1 MKQTDNAAVGARIR
15 GRREQLNLSL
25 TEVAESVAVAV
36 STVQRYET
44 GQIENLKLPVL
55 ESIARVLGVET
66 GWLLGQ
72 TEEMVRP
79 QTVRFPLPRVTEEVV
94 TFPVIGEVAAG
105 YEHLAQEVWDGETV
119 DIPAAFLRGRPRS
132 DYFVLKVCGNSM
144 YPLYIEGD
152 KVLVLRTDALDHSG
166 QIGLILYNDFEATL
180 KKVEYAEGEDWLRLV
195 PVNPEYEP
203 RLIRGEALAHCRVLG
218 VPRLLIREI
227 DSL

>member
-1 MKQTDNAAVGARIR
+1 MKQTDNAAIGARIR

-152 KVLVLRTDALDHSG
+152 RVLVLRTDTLDHSG
-166 QIGLILYNDFEATL
+166 QIGLILYNDSEATL